1 MRRTRRSGR
10 PWALL
15 ALACAHC
22 SSSPPPPEPAEAPAP
37 PAPPP
42 SAAEAPA
49 SPAPEAVAPAAPSAA
64 PLPSACASGA
74 EKGLCVPDAAFVE
87 RLCAADF
94 PDVALA
100 LLAKGTPFTRGYL
113 RRDVETWDVAGRGH
127 AAVKLQFDEEV
138 LVLEKRAAP
147 EGGMQV
153 SGATGGYRV
162 MRWDGRCATLDS
174 AELTLRPPPRAKAA
188 PIAWK
193 YLDGGTKD
201 ALLGVGKIRSVYE
214 GRQKEC
220 GGAQAEPGKRCER
233 LEAQLSGAVVEFLR
247 GGGKI
252 PEPPRRP

>member
-1 MRRTRRSGR
+1 MRRLRRPGR
-10 PWALL
+10 PWALF

-22 SSSPPPPEPAEAPAP
+22 SSPPPAEPPPPAEAPP
-37 PAPPP
+37 
-42 SAAEAPA
+42 
-49 SPAPEAVAPAAPSAA
+49 PAPEAPAAAAPEPAAPAA
-64 PLPSACASGA
+64 PLPSACATGG

-87 RLCAADF
+87 RLCAGEF
-94 PDVALA
+94 PDVALS

-113 RRDVETWDVAGRGH
+113 NRNVETWDVAGRGH
-127 AAVKLQFDEEV
+127 GRVKLAFDEEV

-153 SGATGGYRV
+153 SGVTGGYRV
-162 MRWDGRCATLDS
+162 LRWDGHCATLDTT
-174 AELTLRPPPRAKAA
+174 ELVLRPPPKAKAA
-188 PIAWK
+188 PVAWK

-201 ALLGVGKIRSVYE
+201 ALLGVEKIRSIYE

-220 GGAQAEPGKRCER
+220 GGSNAEPSKRCER
-233 LEAQLSGAVVEFLR
+233 LEAQLSGAVVDFLR